1 MEVVT
6 KGTKNRNARM
16 SKIATESE
24 EPIKNTNISK
34 FTKMQNITTNAKTV
48 IPTSVK
54 NTNDFFI
61 ETPLNTE
68 DDKKTNIKLLK
79 ASLDL
84 EVINSWILPK
94 GLLLHINYQGLENS
108 LRKIKDGIT
117 YFGFLKDYNQ
127 DDNNSEIDYI
137 INPKGEEYD
146 DRYVGRHFK
155 IEYYSNNNK
164 YYIQDLGFGYGTF
177 IKIIDELKIYDN
189 YLINIGE
196 TYIVFKLSDNNTMN
210 IKIFSG
216 NEKYEPY
223 VFKYNINKPILIGR
237 DCDCDISIE
246 DKRLSR
252 FHCNINYDINNNIWL
267 LKDGNKNSKSTN
279 GTWLY
284 AAENYQIYD
293 GMIFKTN
300 HNLFKCKYKFV
311 EI

>member
-1 MEVVT
+1 MNKENYL
-6 KGTKNRNARM
+6 KNEQ
-16 SKIATESE
+16 SKS
-24 EPIKNTNISK
+24 
-34 FTKMQNITTNAKTV
+34 
-48 IPTSVK
+48 
-54 NTNDFFI
+54 NTNDA
-61 ETPLNTE
+61 TLSNT
-68 DDKKTNIKLLK
+68 NLFGQ
-79 ASLDL
+79 ASLNVNKTTNNNINNINDNLLVVNGEEKNSDKLYENNLIL
-84 EVINSWILPK
+84 EIITSWNLPEGYK
-94 GLLLHINYQGLENS
+94 LIIRNKHGLENS
-108 LRKIKDGIT
+108 LIKRKLKQNEIEEERNVV
-117 YFGFLKDYNQ
+117 YFGFQREEDLNT
-127 DDNNSEIDYI
+127 NPNIDYLLY
-137 INPKGEEYD
+137 PKEDFYD
-146 DRYVGRHFK
+146 NKFIGKHFQIRYD
-155 IEYYSNNNK
+155 NDNK
-164 YYIQDLGFGYGTF
+164 LYYIKDLGFGFGTF
-177 IKIIDELKIYDN
+177 IKLTKDMKIKDN
-189 YLINIGE
+189 FLINIGE

>member
-1 MEVVT
+1 
-6 KGTKNRNARM
+6 M
-16 SKIATESE
+16 SKIATEIE
-24 EPIKNTNISK
+24 EPTKNPNIPK
-34 FTKMQNITTNAKTV
+34 FTKMQNMTTNAKTV

-68 DDKKTNIKLLK
+68 DDKKTNIKLSK

-108 LRKIKDGIT
+108 LRNLKDGIT

-164 YYIQDLGFGYGTF
+164 YYIKDLGSGFGTF
-177 IKIIDELKIYDN
+177 IKIIDELIIKDN
-189 YLINIGE
+189 YLVNIGE
-196 TYIVFKLSDNNTMN
+196 TYLVFTIDENEKIN

-216 NEKYEPY
+216 NEKYEP
-223 VFKYNINKPILIGR
+223 FISNNDINKQIYIGR
-237 DCDCDISIE
+237 DVDCDISIE

-252 FHCNINYDINNNIWL
+252 IHCT
-267 LKDGNKNSKSTN
+267 LKYNKDN
-279 GTWLY
+279 
-284 AAENYQIYD
+284 
-293 GMIFKTN
+293 
-300 HNLFKCKYKFV
+300 KYWFLKK
-311 EI
+311 I

>member
-1 MEVVT
+1 M
-6 KGTKNRNARM
+6 
-16 SKIATESE
+16 ATESE
-24 EPIKNTNISK
+24 EQTKSSNISK
-34 FTKMQNITTNAKTV
+34 FSKMQNITQQVNFKSH
-48 IPTSVK
+48 IPINIK
-54 NTNDFFI
+54 NTNDFLI
-61 ETPLNTE
+61 DTPLNSE
-68 DDKKTNIKLLK
+68 DNKKTNDIKYNK
-79 ASLDL
+79 ACLDL
-84 EVINSWILPK
+84 EVINSWILPQ
-94 GLLLHINYQGLENS
+94 GLLLHINNEGLENS
-108 LRKIKDGIT
+108 LRNMKDGIT
-117 YFGFLKDYNQ
+117 YFGFLKNYNQ
-127 DDNNSEIDYI
+127 DNNNSEIDYI
-137 INPKGEEYD
+137 IKPKDEEYDD
-146 DRYVGRHFK
+146 DRYVGKHFK
-155 IEYYSNNNK
+155 IEYSLNDNK

-252 FHCNINYDINNNIWL
+252 IHCNINYDINNKIWL
-267 LKDGNKNSKSTN
+267 LKDGNKNTKSTN